1 MSTALVPALVPLAP
15 RERRALSRSTSIR
28 PRADFLAQLIAT
40 SAQLPQTRLR
50 RRAEPDVAIAAY
62 GANDRSPPRTGG
74 ALTRSL

>member
-1 MSTALVPALVPLAP
+1 MSTALVPLAS
-15 RERRALSRSTSIR
+15 RERRALSRFTSIR

-62 GANDRSPPRTGG
+62 GANDRSPPPRAGR

>member
-1 MSTALVPALVPLAP
+1 MNTALVSLAP
-15 RERRALSRSTSIR
+15 RERRALSRCIGTP

-62 GANDRSPPRTGG
+62 CSSNRILLSAGG
-74 ALTRSL
+74 ALQRSL